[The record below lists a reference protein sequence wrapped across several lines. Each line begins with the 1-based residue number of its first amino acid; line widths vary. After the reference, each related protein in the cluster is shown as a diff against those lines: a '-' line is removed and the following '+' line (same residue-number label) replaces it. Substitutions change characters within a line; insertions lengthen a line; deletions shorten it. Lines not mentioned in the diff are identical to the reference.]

1 MDRRGESLRRD
12 ARLNMATT
20 DLSHAPLCM
29 AADAAPRAPGTALP
43 SGASDCHAHICGPAA
58 AYPYLAER
66 IYTPPD
72 ATLEAYRHLLT
83 VLGVDRAVL
92 VQPSVYG
99 TDNAAMLAALRAAGP
114 GFRGVAVVEPTIT
127 ARKVKALHD
136 AGVRGLRLNLVDR
149 REGRNVVPVDP
160 LRTLAQRIAPF
171 GWHIEF
177 LVNLDEAPGFA
188 DAVAGLP
195 VPIVLGHLGYPRAG
209 ARDWTKTAGF
219 AMLLN
224 LLAGGRCWVKLTGPY
239 RISAA
244 LDLPYED
251 VDAVAA
257 RLAEAAPSRLVWG
270 SDWPHVMMKKPMPN
284 DGPLCDL
291 LARWIPDAATRR
303 RVLVENP
310 MALYGFGADER
321 IAR

>member
-1 MDRRGESLRRD
+1 MDRRGEGLRRD
-12 ARLNMATT
+12 ARLNMAAT
-20 DLSHAPLCM
+20 DFSHAPLCM
-29 AADAAPRAPGTALP
+29 AADAAPRAPVAALP
-43 SGASDCHAHICGPAA
+43 GGACDCHAHICGPAA
-58 AYPYLAER
+58 TYPYVAER

-72 ATLEAYRHLLT
+72 ATLDAYRHLLA
-83 VLGVDRAVL
+83 VLGVERAVL

-99 TDNAAMLAALRAAGP
+99 TDNTAMLEALRAAGP
-114 GFRGVAVVEPTIT
+114 GFRGLAVVEPSIT
-127 ARKVKALHD
+127 AGEIEALHQ
-136 AGVRGLRLNLVDR
+136 AGVRGVRLNLVDR
-149 REGRNVVPVDP
+149 HERRNAVPLDLV
-160 LRTLAQRIAPF
+160 RTLAARIAPF

-177 LVNLDEAPGFA
+177 LVNLDEAAGFA
-188 DAVAGLP
+188 AAVAGLP

-209 ARDWTKTAGF
+209 ARDWTKAAGF
-219 AMLLN
+219 AQLLD

-244 LDLPYED
+244 PDLPYAD
-251 VDAVAA
+251 VDAAAA
-257 RLAEAAPSRLVWG
+257 RLAEAAPGRLVWG

-303 RVLVENP
+303 RILVENP

-321 IAR
+321 ISR